1 MTTDRT
7 NGIALSAPALQKLEK
22 ELSKKLGPRFVQV
35 TSELSRRTDEATLD
49 LLERLLVG
57 LSDSAWAASSAA
69 AGYVLGRSAAPGARA
84 RLVALAE
91 ATVGDESPGGVRT
104 FVRVMHAFCAA
115 EKPGKALPALV
126 DAALGRAGQ
135 LGSIALSFAR

>member
-1 MTTDRT
+1 MTCSR
-7 NGIALSAPALQKLEK
+7 GSWSASPIAPGQ
-22 ELSKKLGPRFVQV
+22 PRPPQRA
-35 TSELSRRTDEATLD
+35 TS
-49 LLERLLVG
+49 
-57 LSDSAWAASSAA
+57 
-69 AGYVLGRSAAPGARA
+69 SAAPGARA

-135 LGSIALSFAR
+135 LGSIALSFARLKLPRFGGHPFTWESPHAEEAPPPVPT